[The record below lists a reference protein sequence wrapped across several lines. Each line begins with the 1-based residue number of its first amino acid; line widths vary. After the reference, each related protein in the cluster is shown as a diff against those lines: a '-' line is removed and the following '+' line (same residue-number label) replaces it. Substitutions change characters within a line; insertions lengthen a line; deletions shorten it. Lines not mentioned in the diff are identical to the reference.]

1 MVQIQYLVAL
11 LLQAVVGL
19 ILVLKQERPA
29 EVVVEVREV
38 AQVVLV
44 ILHQHHRAKEIQA
57 VVQQVPNLRAAAA
70 VVLAQ

>member
-1 MVQIQYLVAL
+1 MVRIQYLVAL
-11 LLQAVVGL
+11 LLRAGAVL
-19 ILVLKQERPA
+19 ILALKQA
-29 EVVVEVREV
+29 SLVEVVVEVREV

-57 VVQQVPNLRAAAA
+57 VVQQVPNLRAAAV